1 MRDISE
7 LERSLVGQIIAN
19 PGRIDE
25 FGISDQFFYTQD
37 LRFIFAAIESVRG
50 KGLVVDLVSLG
61 DELSRSGHEDLLST
75 LASVSGCAIG
85 NSAFYAE
92 KLRERLR
99 RDRIAK
105 ALHEGLSSLDDETK
119 SAAELW
125 DQIAASGVSAM
136 RCTAEPETPIL
147 RNVLPAYLVEFGER
161 MNKQREGRADE
172 TGFGIRE
179 LDALCGPLRGGEVI
193 VIAARPGC
201 GKTALAL
208 QTARHV
214 AVDLKKPVAFFSLEM
229 RCEEVLDRL
238 FALEGVA
245 GVSRIRGGY
254 LRDGEIAYAL
264 AAGNRLTD
272 AQLSIFDGP
281 HGLGLLRSR
290 IRREK
295 AVRGISMVIVDY
307 LGLLDLGAGGKA
319 PRWER
324 IGEVS
329 RALKLL
335 ALELG
340 IIIVLC
346 VQLNRDGDGI
356 APTLG
361 MLRDSGSIEQD
372 ADRVLLLHS
381 NDEANLNG
389 ERQISAILA
398 KNRHGRSGKIDLLFA
413 GDWVSFRGTGEGL

>member
-1 MRDISE
+1 MRDILE
-7 LERSLVGQIIAN
+7 LERSLLGQVIAD

-25 FGISDQFFYTQD
+25 FGISEQLFYTHD
-37 LRFIFAAIESVRG
+37 FRVIFTAVEAVRG
-50 KGLVVDLVSLG
+50 RGLVVDLVSIG
-61 DELSRSGHEDLLST
+61 DELSRSSRGDLLAT
-75 LASVSGCAIG
+75 LASVSGCSIG

-99 RDRIAK
+99 RDKITQ
-105 ALHEGLSSLDDETK
+105 ALREGLESLGDETK
-119 SAAELW
+119 SAGELW

-136 RCTAEPETPIL
+136 RCIPEPEAPTL
-147 RNVLPAYLVEFGER
+147 RNVLPDYLVELGER
-161 MNKQREGRADE
+161 SNRQREGRADE
-172 TGFGIRE
+172 VGFGIRE
-179 LDALCGPLRGGEVI
+179 LDALSGPLRSGEVV

-208 QTARHV
+208 QTARYV
-214 AVDLKKPVAFFSLEM
+214 AVNLKKPVAFFSLEM
-229 RCEEVLDRL
+229 RREEVLDRL

-245 GVSRIRGGY
+245 SVARIRGGY

-264 AAGNRLTD
+264 TAGNRLTD
-272 AQLSIFDGP
+272 SPLSIFDGP

-295 AVRGISMVIVDY
+295 AVHGLSVAFIDY

-340 IIIVLC
+340 IVIVLC
-346 VQLNRDGDGI
+346 VQLNREGDGT

-372 ADRVLLLHS
+372 ADRVLLLHAS
-381 NDEANLNG
+381 DGENVNG
-389 ERQISAILA
+389 DRQITATLA
-398 KNRHGRSGKIDLLFA
+398 KNRHGRAGKVDLLFA
-413 GDWVSFRGTGEGL
+413 GDWVSFRGTGETA